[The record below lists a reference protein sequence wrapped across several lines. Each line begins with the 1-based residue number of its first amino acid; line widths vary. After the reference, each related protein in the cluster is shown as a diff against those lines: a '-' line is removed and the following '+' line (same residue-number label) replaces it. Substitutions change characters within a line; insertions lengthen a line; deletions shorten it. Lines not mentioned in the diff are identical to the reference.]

1 MKQMLLNSFTRQG
14 NASYTT
20 VGLHCPHLGMTEGP
34 SAGGTWGHG
43 APVGPAG
50 VWNHSQPRGSRR
62 MDHVTQ

>member
-1 MKQMLLNSFTRQG
+1 MQPANVVAAWRQG
-14 NASYTT
+14 MSSYTT
-20 VGLHCPHLGMTEGP
+20 VGLHCAHLGMTEGP
-34 SAGGTWGHG
+34 SARTWGPR